1 MANIESAKKR
11 MRQNVKRRALNR
23 WRMRAMRQAMK
34 SFQKELAAGNLEE
47 ATAAARTAGSVIDKT
62 AQKGVI
68 HRNQAAR
75 RKSRMSKHLLKL
87 KNGDAA

>member
-34 SFQKELAAGNLEE
+34 SFQKELAAGNVEGASE
-47 ATAAARTAGSVIDKT
+47 AARVAARVIDKT

-87 KNGDAA
+87 KNGS